1 MSRSITTVLV
11 GVQKINLPESTVVK
25 SETSPPAWP
34 AGGTHHGEHSGLR
47 TAAAAAPEPGAREYL
62 TLAEAADLLKVSTPF
77 RLWTD

>member
-1 MSRSITTVLV
+1 VLV

-47 TAAAAAPEPGAREYL
+47 TAAAAPPGTGRFKGAFDGPVKPSDAGLVREVYRPE
-62 TLAEAADLLKVSTPF
+62 
-77 RLWTD
+77 